1 MRAYLK
7 NYRQA
12 PRKVRLVADM
22 VRGKRV
28 KDALDMLS
36 FTTKRAAPQL
46 KKLILSAIA
55 NAKDRG
61 VSDPENLHIKEIRV
75 DKGFTFVRYHPGY
88 GGRATPIHRESSH
101 VALTL
106 GEKSERKEKKPAS
119 TDPSRRSEAEADVSQ
134 GGEKVKIAAKA

>member
-1 MRAYLK
+1 MKAYLK

-28 KDALDMLS
+28 RDALDMLS
-36 FTTKRAAPQL
+36 FTTKRAAPQI
-46 KKLILSAIA
+46 KKLILSAVA
-55 NAKDRG
+55 NAKDKN
-61 VSDPENLHIKEIRV
+61 VSEPENLRIKEIRV

-101 VALTL
+101 VSLVL
-106 GEKSERKEKKPAS
+106 GEQAKGKGQKQKAK
-119 TDPSRRSEAEADVSQ
+119 TAT
-134 GGEKVKIAAKA
+134 KAA